1 MPEPKPALVTTDSSE
16 MDELAAAEYATESDS
31 LAALE
36 ERIRRIV
43 ELVNSARSERDRAIK
58 ERDAAIAEKH
68 IATRAAEQAQE
79 KLAAELDAALA
90 ARDEAVSQFEKAQG
104 VSGEAKKLRDELDH
118 MRGERKQVRTR
129 IEKLLGQMDLLSG
142 Q

>member
-1 MPEPKPALVTTDSSE
+1 M
-16 MDELAAAEYATESDS
+16 
-31 LAALE
+31 
-36 ERIRRIV
+36 
-43 ELVNSARSERDRAIK
+43 
-58 ERDAAIAEKH
+58 
-68 IATRAAEQAQE
+68 
-79 KLAAELDAALA
+79 
-90 ARDEAVSQFEKAQG
+90 SQFEKAQG